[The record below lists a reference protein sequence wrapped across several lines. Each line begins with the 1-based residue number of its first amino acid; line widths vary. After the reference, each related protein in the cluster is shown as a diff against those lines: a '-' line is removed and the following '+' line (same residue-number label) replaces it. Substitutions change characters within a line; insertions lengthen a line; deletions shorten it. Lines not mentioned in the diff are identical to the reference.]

1 MRLEGASESQQRAF
15 DSAMAG
21 RNIFLTGEAGSGKSW
36 LINKIINEFEKQNR
50 RVLPETKKEILTFDN
65 KGFYDIIR
73 LRTKKVEILLL

>member
-36 LINKIINEFEKQNR
+36 LINRIICRVCHYRKSMTDTSQER
-50 RVLPETKKEILTFDN
+50 REL
-65 KGFYDIIR
+65 
-73 LRTKKVEILLL
+73 